1 MKKLLIL
8 IASSL
13 VLSAC
18 LPEPN
23 SDPVGPVSLAVAAAS
38 PDYSASDVILI
49 NPDPAGDEVIEQRI
63 HTTNPSDIGIAFS
76 ANQLYRL
83 ERSNSDSISKIGINS
98 GVVSIDWQRSILG
111 EDDSANPYNLLAL
124 SANLA
129 YVARF
134 NSKDLWV
141 IDPSATDGEDVL
153 VEKID
158 LSAFATA
165 SSGIPQMTDLKLVDG
180 KLFVLLAG
188 LADPDPSYYN
198 STFALQNSKVVV
210 IDTNTNSPLD
220 TDALTAGVQAIEL
233 PVRNAKEFSL
243 LNGVLY
249 ISASGDAYNPDTSGK
264 YTGGIA
270 TLNTTSYATAL
281 LIDDGDLSAAPYGN
295 ISGVT
300 VSANNDVYF
309 SGSVSW
315 GNDKVFVLRA
325 GTSTPSEIVL
335 GTNQYNIGDLL
346 ATDDALYVGV
356 QAQSDGSENAGLKVI
371 DLDDGTVNR
380 LIELTYNP
388 TQILAL

>member
-1 MKKLLIL
+1 MKKLLI
-8 IASSL
+8 IASA
-13 VLSAC
+13 VLLAAC
-18 LPEPN
+18 LPESNN
-23 SDPVGPVSLAVAAAS
+23 SPLGSVNLAVAATS
-38 PDYSASDVILI
+38 PDYATSDVILI
-49 NPDPAGDEVIEQRI
+49 NTVLEIDEVFEQRI
-63 HTTNPSDIGIAFS
+63 HTTNPADIAIAFE
-76 ANQLYRL
+76 AGELFRL
-83 ERSNSDSISKIGINS
+83 GRYGFDSVSKISIDTES
-98 GVVSIDWQRSILG
+98 DVVSVDWQRSVLG
-111 EDDSANPYNLLAL
+111 DDFSANPGDLLAL
-124 SANLA
+124 SSRQA
-129 YVARF
+129 YVSR
-134 NSKDLWV
+134 NGSKDLWV
-141 IDPSATDGEDVL
+141 VNPAATTDADFL
-153 VEKID
+153 IEKID
-158 LSAFATA
+158 LSAFANA
-165 SSGIPQMTDLKLVDG
+165 SSGNPHMADLEWLDG
-180 KLFVLLAG
+180 KLFVLLTG
-188 LADPDPSYYN
+188 LNDSY
-198 STFALQNSKVVV
+198 AAAANSKVVV
-210 IDTNTNSPLD
+210 IDTSTNSLVD
-220 TDALTAGVQAIEL
+220 TDTSTAGVQAIEL
-233 PVRNAKEFSL
+233 PVRNAGSFTL
-243 LNGVLY
+243 HDGVLY
-249 ISASGDAYNPDTSGK
+249 VAATGDAYNVVDPSGK

-270 TLNTTSYATAL
+270 TLNATSFVTAL

>member
-83 ERSNSDSISKIGINS
+83 ERSNSDSISKIGTNS
-98 GVVSIDWQRSILG
+98 GGVLIDWQRSVLG
-111 EDDSANPYNLLAL
+111 DDASANPYDLLAL
-124 SANLA
+124 STSLA

-134 NSKDLWV
+134 DSNDLWV
-141 IDPSATDGEDVL
+141 INPSASIGEDVL
-153 VEKID
+153 IEKID
-158 LSAFATA
+158 LSAFANA
-165 SSGIPQMTDLKLVDG
+165 DSGNPRMADLEWVDG
-180 KLFVLLAG
+180 KLFILLTG
-188 LADPDPSYYN
+188 LEDNWRA
-198 STFALQNSKVVV
+198 AANSKVVV
-210 IDTNTNSPLD
+210 IDTSNNSLVDTNTVI
-220 TDALTAGVQAIEL
+220 AGVQAIEL
-233 PVRNAKEFSL
+233 PVRNAKEFAL
-243 LNGVLY
+243 HNGVLY
-249 ISASGDAYNPDTSGK
+249 VAATGDAYNSDTSLI

-281 LIDDGDLSAAPYGN
+281 LIDDGELGAAPYGN